1 MRVAVLFSGG
11 KDSTLALHEVAGE
24 GHEISTLVSVV
35 SSNPDSF
42 MFHVPG
48 IELTELQ
55 AEAMR
60 LPRLVVRTSGIE
72 EREVDE
78 LLSGLRGL
86 EVDAIVT
93 GAIQSEYQRKR
104 FGRVASELEVEHMT
118 PLWKRDPW
126 EVLRKEISTF
136 DVFMTGCSAD
146 GLTDRWLGKV
156 LEPTDIAE
164 LEKINKRYGVHPA
177 GEGGEYET
185 AVLDAPMFQR
195 KLSIAYDKEWKSS
208 SGKLVIKKAGLVPK

>member
-136 DVFMTGCSAD
+136 DVIMTGCSAD